1 MAPHSGVVVVVVVV
15 AAVVAAVVAVVFD
28 VEDGARVVADEL
40 AVLPLDDEL
49 HHHEAGDDEAVDH
62 GVD

>member
-1 MAPHSGVVVVVVVV
+1 MASHSGVVVVVVV
-15 AAVVAAVVAVVFD
+15 AAIAVVTVVFD